1 MRIAVFSDI
10 HGNLEALEAILESIK
25 KDTFDE
31 IIYLGDA
38 IGLGP
43 NPKECLNLLA
53 DSNIRWLLGN
63 HDLYF
68 KHNKLDDFDIEEEK
82 KPHYKWV
89 WSNLDEND
97 RKKLK
102 DKETEYV
109 LNINNK
115 ILRFSHYFI
124 KNRNSIYPFYS
135 IKTIKEMKILDLL
148 NVMNADYIFY
158 GHDHKHQEYKFNDK
172 YLIDVGSSGCVKEDT
187 TFYTIIEIDN
197 DIKYYVKEIKYN
209 RNKLEQKIKDANYEN
224 INMISNNF
232 FGIKKDV

>member
-10 HGNLEALEAILESIK
+10 HGNLEALEAILTDIK
-25 KDTFDE
+25 KSKIDE
-31 IIYLGDA
+31 IIFLGDA

-43 NPKECLNLLA
+43 NPKECLNLIA
-53 DSNIRWLLGN
+53 DSNIRWILGN

-82 KPHYKWV
+82 KSHYKWV

-97 RKKLK
+97 RKKLET
-102 DKETEYV
+102 KENEYI

-115 ILRFSHYFI
+115 VLRFSHYFI

-148 NVMNADYIFY
+148 NIMNADYIFY

-172 YLIDVGSSGCVKEDT
+172 YLIDVGSSGCVKADY
-187 TFYTIIEIDN
+187 TFYTIIEIN
-197 DIKYYVKEIKYN
+197 QDITYRLKEVKYDRKKFEEKMKNAEYK
-209 RNKLEQKIKDANYEN
+209 N
-224 INMISNNF
+224 IDMISNNF
-232 FGIKKDV
+232 FGVRH